1 MDTFIQAVSHLVP
14 LSPCSIQALSSV
26 LVRQELPKKEILV
39 RQNRVCNHVYFIEKG
54 LTRTYYYKDGREVT
68 DWISAENTFACSVIS
83 YLSRQPD
90 RRIIE
95 LLEPSVLWSF
105 EYNQWEVL
113 CRQYHEVEHLGR
125 CLLHQGIIQMQRRFD
140 ELHFS
145 TALERYQNLVRTNAS
160 LLQRVPLGIIASYLG
175 MTQETLSRIR
185 SQY

>member
-1 MDTFIQAVSHLVP
+1 MDTFIKAVSRLAP
-14 LSPCSIQALSSV
+14 LSPCAFQALSGI

-39 RQNRVCNHVYFIEKG
+39 RPYRVCNHVYFIEQG
-54 LTRTYYYKDGREVT
+54 LCRTYYFKDDREVT
-68 DWISAENTFACSVIS
+68 DWISAENTFACSIVS

-90 RRIIE
+90 RRILE
-95 LLEPSVLWSF
+95 LLEPSILWSF
-105 EYNQWEVL
+105 EYQQWEAL

-125 CLLHQGIIQMQRRFD
+125 CLLQQGILQMQRRFD

-145 TALERYQNLVRTNAS
+145 TALERYQNLMRTNPS

-185 SQY
+185 ARY